1 MTSNVTQVTLGVD
14 VSKDH
19 LDVYDWTRQRHYQ
32 VNNSTA
38 AIAQWLGGLTGEVR
52 LALEPTSHYHL
63 AVVDTA
69 HALGYA
75 IYLVNPRQL
84 HHYRYAVGLRHKSD
98 PHDAWLL
105 ARYLSHEA
113 QSLPRH
119 CPSDQH
125 SRELWALIKRRAVV
139 VGVRK
144 NMRMSMRQVSLSGR
158 EVEQACSRLIQRIEC
173 RIEYLLRALGLQQ
186 DYARCQQI
194 PGLGPATA
202 AGLVAAFHRGVF
214 ASSDA
219 FVAYLGLDIR
229 LRRSG
234 RMQGKHRLT
243 KNGEKEIRRLLFC
256 AAHAAR
262 NEPRFERYHQR
273 QLDKGLSK
281 TAARVILGRKLVRI
295 AYALMSRGETF
306 KPCVTMA

>member
-158 EVEQACSRLIQRIEC
+158 EVEQA
-173 RIEYLLRALGLQQ
+173 
-186 DYARCQQI
+186 D
-194 PGLGPATA
+194 
-202 AGLVAAFHRGVF
+202 VV
-214 ASSDA
+214 
-219 FVAYLGLDIR
+219 
-229 LRRSG
+229 
-234 RMQGKHRLT
+234 K
-243 KNGEKEIRRLLFC
+243 LFDTT
-256 AAHAAR
+256 
-262 NEPRFERYHQR
+262 
-273 QLDKGLSK
+273 QLSNF
-281 TAARVILGRKLVRI
+281 
-295 AYALMSRGETF
+295 S
-306 KPCVTMA
+306 